1 MNELDTSRTKISFK
15 PFLDICGA
23 IHYFGGALYILRQKI
38 NGLIMSVRW
47 AGRRWGGVRVG
58 TLFVSTRSGG
68 AMLAAY
74 IKDILNKLPMC
85 LISSRISPKTIV
97 TSFKADSCPCLQK
110 RGV

>member
-1 MNELDTSRTKISFK
+1 MNELDTSRTKISFN

-23 IHYFGGALYILRQKI
+23 IHYFGCELYILRQKI

-47 AGRRWGGVRVG
+47 AEMGRGKSWDIIC
-58 TLFVSTRSGG
+58 LKTRSGG

-85 LISSRISPKTIV
+85 LISSRISLKTIV
-97 TSFKADSCPCLQK
+97 TSLLADSCPCLQK
-110 RGV
+110 RVV